1 MKLILQKKF
10 LWYLELRIFDSSKQ
24 PSYYVDTT
32 YVTRSNAHG
41 ICFMVEVVTR
51 SR

>member
-1 MKLILQKKF
+1 MKLILQYLF
-10 LWYLELRIFDSSKQ
+10 LWYLKVRIFDSSKQ
-24 PSYYVDTT
+24 PSYYVGTT

-41 ICFMVEVVTR
+41 ICFMVEVVIR